1 MTRLPMILLAA
12 VALPATT
19 TGLCAQVQDQ
29 VIVNGTAQGAEGRL
43 AVNIASGTENQQ
55 MNDAALAAGNV
66 VSVSSVAVQH
76 LDGNSTADRSTRIE
90 LAGAAFANSHG
101 LASINITAGSQNQS
115 ANQAVIAVGNYGAIS
130 DALLAQSRA
139 STEPSGL
146 TGGVDARNDHVV
158 VSDDAFRD
166 SSGLIQVNLIG
177 GERNSSANTFALTV
191 LGEGSP

>member
-1 MTRLPMILLAA
+1 MRFRVILLAGLT
-12 VALPATT
+12 LPASSAS
-19 TGLCAQVQDQ
+19 LFAQVQDQ
-29 VIVNGTAQGAEGRL
+29 VVVDGTARGADGRL
-43 AVNIASGTENQQ
+43 AVNIASGASNQQ
-55 MNDAALAAGNV
+55 MNDAAMAVGDLA
-66 VSVSSVAVQH
+66 SVSSVSAQH
-76 LDGNSTADRSTRIE
+76 IDGAGAADRSTRIE
-90 LAGAAFANSHG
+90 LSGSAFANSNG

-115 ANQAVIAVGNYGAIS
+115 ANQAVIAVRNYGAIS

-146 TGGVDARNDHVV
+146 TGGVDARNDNVV

-177 GERNSSANTFALTV
+177 GERNSSANTFALTL

>member
-1 MTRLPMILLAA
+1 MRFRVILLAGL
-12 VALPATT
+12 VLPASSAS
-19 TGLCAQVQDQ
+19 LFAQVQDQ
-29 VIVNGTAQGAEGRL
+29 VVVDGTARGADGRL
-43 AVNIASGTENQQ
+43 AVNIASGASNQQ
-55 MNDAALAAGNV
+55 MNDAAMAVGDLA
-66 VSVSSVAVQH
+66 SVSSVAAQH
-76 LDGNSTADRSTRIE
+76 IDGAGAADRSTRIE
-90 LAGAAFANSHG
+90 LSGSAFANSNG

-115 ANQAVIAVGNYGAIS
+115 ANQAVIAVRNYGAIS

-146 TGGVDARNDHVV
+146 TGGVDARNDNVV

-177 GERNSSANTFALTV
+177 GERNSSANTFALTL